1 MQTGCDTTSAV
12 LQAGDIQEFN
22 PYLTNIDKPTKKQAK
37 RAALITRLRNITPVT
52 QHRLQQAYQFLGLP
66 QLRAI
71 AETRAAR
78 PPGAV
83 EQLLPNQAVASASQ
97 QHQAPVS
104 AEVVIQPAVY
114 DDGLTTLQRNAHAS
128 AAAAVEPAK
137 ANAMPQSA
145 GEAIAVAAAAAPKS
159 GTEAVTAATGSA
171 EAAAPASTA
180 ALTDAAPPAYVEQMD
195 GPNDVTDA
203 IAAVHASAPC
213 AASRAEVN
221 AHPEQQT
228 QMSIAEGAQLTSDA
242 VRHLANGPELH
253 TTGKRNAQDLDFGP
267 AAVKRQKISAGVR
280 VLHNMSGMHDAN
292 GNTVGN
298 RRKKTA

>member
-1 MQTGCDTTSAV
+1 M
-12 LQAGDIQEFN
+12 QAGDIQEFN

-66 QLRAI
+66 QP
-71 AETRAAR
+71 RAAG

-83 EQLLPNQAVASASQ
+83 EQLLPNQPVASANQ

-104 AEVVIQPAVY
+104 AEVVIQPAVH

-128 AAAAVEPAK
+128 VEPAK
-137 ANAMPQSA
+137 AKAMSQSA
-145 GEAIAVAAAAAPKS
+145 EEAIAVAAAAADKS
-159 GTEAVTAATGSA
+159 RTEAVTAGTGSA
-171 EAAAPASTA
+171 EAAAPTSTA

-213 AASRAEVN
+213 AASRAEVD

-228 QMSIAEGAQLTSDA
+228 HMTIAEGAQLTSDA
-242 VRHLANGPELH
+242 VRQLANGPELY
-253 TTGKRNAQDLDFGP
+253 TTGKRNAQDLDLGP
-267 AAVKRQKISAGVR
+267 AAVKRQKISAGIQ
-280 VLHNMSGMHDAN
+280 VLHNISGMHAAN
-292 GNTVGN
+292 GNRVG
-298 RRKKTA
+298 KH